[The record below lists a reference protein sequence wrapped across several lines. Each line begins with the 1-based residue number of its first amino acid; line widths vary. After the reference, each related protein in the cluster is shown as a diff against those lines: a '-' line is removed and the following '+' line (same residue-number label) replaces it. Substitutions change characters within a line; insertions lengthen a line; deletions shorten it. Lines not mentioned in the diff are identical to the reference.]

1 MRFSDI
7 IGHEEAKTFL
17 RGLADSG
24 KIPHA
29 LLISGHEGI
38 GKLQLARAFA
48 QYLHCDDRR
57 NGDSCGKCP
66 ACIQHRT
73 NNFPDLIFSYPT
85 ISEKGKTQTVS
96 EDFSKQWAYFLSEYP
111 LASYRN
117 WLEILGSDNSQPI
130 IRVSESEAVIHKLSL
145 SNYQASQK
153 ILIVWLPEKLQPAA
167 ANKLLKLIEEP
178 DEGNI
183 IILVSNFPEEI
194 LPTIFSRVQRI
205 NLRPLPADIISEYLK
220 KEYSLDSKEAENIAR
235 ISEGNIGKAIEV
247 LQLREEEVIFREM
260 FQTLMRK
267 SYAADID
274 GLKEWSEKAAAF
286 KREKSKRF
294 ISYCSR
300 ILRENFIYNFHLT
313 DINFLA
319 PEDENFSRKFSPFI
333 NIHNV
338 NKILSEFNDA
348 DRDISGN
355 GNARIIFF
363 DLALQ
368 MTILIKIQK
377 QSL

>member
-1 MRFSDI
+1 
-7 IGHEEAKTFL
+7 
-17 RGLADSG
+17 
-24 KIPHA
+24 
-29 LLISGHEGI
+29 
-38 GKLQLARAFA
+38 
-48 QYLHCDDRR
+48 
-57 NGDSCGKCP
+57 
-66 ACIQHRT
+66 
-73 NNFPDLIFSYPT
+73 
-85 ISEKGKTQTVS
+85 
-96 EDFSKQWAYFLSEYP
+96 
-111 LASYRN
+111 
-117 WLEILGSDNSQPI
+117 
-130 IRVSESEAVIHKLSL
+130 
-145 SNYQASQK
+145 
-153 ILIVWLPEKLQPAA
+153 
-167 ANKLLKLIEEP
+167 
-178 DEGNI
+178 
-183 IILVSNFPEEI
+183 
-194 LPTIFSRVQRI
+194 
-205 NLRPLPADIISEYLK
+205 
-220 KEYSLDSKEAENIAR
+220 
-235 ISEGNIGKAIEV
+235 
-247 LQLREEEVIFREM
+247 M

-274 GLKEWSEKAAAF
+274 GLKEWSEKAAGF